1 MLMTMC
7 WRQSATH
14 LSPLPRRLLAFT
26 EIDAMNPDSAAEGSS
41 APSLS
46 FSAETLSLPLYT
58 VAQLRSIERAA
69 MAPLSP
75 HTLMGRAGQA
85 AAQFIIERLPA
96 SHSYGPRVWLAA
108 GPGNNGGDALATAT
122 ELHVRG
128 VAVEVLL
135 PTEPV
140 GDDARWA
147 LERARWAGVPIH
159 AEWPPLAPRRG
170 VDAHPSWYVDG
181 LFGIG
186 LGRALDG
193 RYGEIAAFLS
203 SRRRDGHGVLA
214 LDIPSGLDSD
224 TGLGTERGLVVA
236 ATHTLTFIGAKPGL
250 FTGAGRDHAGSVWVA
265 PLGLST
271 ATAAPTETL
280 DASLGPLAWL
290 NAPAGFAAQLPRRK
304 ADSHKG
310 SFGSLA
316 VLGGDDGM
324 VGAPVLSARAALYA
338 GAGKVHLA
346 LLSERGPAYD
356 PLHPEIMLN
365 RPDALAWDDISAF
378 TIGPGMGQGSRA
390 QDWLQTLLAHPQPK
404 VLDADALNLI
414 AGLDTLARALQRH
427 GHNAIL
433 TPHPLECARLLGC
446 NTAEIQRDRLSAA
459 RALAARYGCVVV
471 LKGSGTVVA
480 EADGACALNPTGNP
494 GLATGGTGDVLGGL
508 LGALLAQGCAPFP
521 AACAAVYLHGLAA
534 DVMTAA
540 GHGPAGLT
548 ASELAPMFRTLLN
561 RLVREADETE
571 RGTALASAIDMPTPT
586 LDP

>member
-1 MLMTMC
+1 MI
-7 WRQSATH
+7 S
-14 LSPLPRRLLAFT
+14 
-26 EIDAMNPDSAAEGSS
+26 DSVAEGSATP
-41 APSLS
+41 APALS
-46 FSAETLSLPLYT
+46 FSSDALHLPLYT
-58 VAQLRSIERAA
+58 VAQLRSIEQAA
-69 MAPLSP
+69 QAPLP
-75 HTLMGRAGQA
+75 AHTLMSRAGQA

-96 SHSYGPRVWLAA
+96 SHGHGPRVWLAA
-108 GPGNNGGDALATAT
+108 GPGNNGGDALAAAT

-135 PTEPV
+135 PVESV

-159 AEWPPLAPRRG
+159 AEWPPAAPRRG
-170 VDAHPSWYVDG
+170 IDSHPAWYVDG

-186 LGRALDG
+186 LGRALEG

-203 SRRRDGHGVLA
+203 GRRRDGHAVLA

-224 TGLGTERGLVVA
+224 TGLGTERGLVVE

-250 FTGAGRDHAGSVWVA
+250 FTGAGRDHACSVWVA
-265 PLGLST
+265 PLGLT
-271 ATAAPTETL
+271 AATAVPTEML
-280 DASLGPLAWL
+280 GAPLGPLAWL
-290 NAPAGFAAQLPRRK
+290 NAPEGFASQLPRRK

-316 VLGGDDGM
+316 VLGGEDGM

-356 PLHPEIMLN
+356 PLHPEIMLD
-365 RPDALAWDDISAF
+365 RPETLAWDDTSAL
-378 TIGPGMGQGSRA
+378 TIGPGMGQGKRA
-390 QDWLQTLLAHPQPK
+390 LEWLQTLLARPQPK
-404 VLDADALNLI
+404 VIDADALNLI
-414 AGLDTLARALQRH
+414 ATHDTLARALQHH
-427 GHNAIL
+427 GRSAVL
-433 TPHPLECARLLGC
+433 TPHPLECARLLNC
-446 NTAEIQRDRLSAA
+446 STAEIQRDRLLAA

-480 EADGACALNPTGNP
+480 DADGACALNPTGNP

-508 LGALLAQGCAPFP
+508 LGALLAQGCALFP
-521 AACAAVYLHGLAA
+521 AACAAVYLHGLSA

-548 ASELAPMFRTLLN
+548 ASELAPMFRTLFN
-561 RLVREADETE
+561 RVVRDADEAE
-571 RGTALASAIDMPTPT
+571 RKLAYTPVHDT
-586 LDP
+586 PVSPPQA